1 MVVVTVNPDFEALAC
16 RTSVV
21 TLMSTA
27 GFIRRLVGV
36 ASPLDSPLD
45 SASLASDSVCEDS
58 DCSRL
63 SGDLDLWALPFFSI
77 MLDWLERD

>member
-1 MVVVTVNPDFEALAC
+1 VVVVTVSPDFEALAC
-16 RTSVV
+16 LTSVV

-27 GFIRRLVGV
+27 GLIRRLAGV

-58 DCSRL
+58 EFSRL
-63 SGDLDLWALPFFSI
+63 SGDLDLWALSFFGI
-77 MLDWLERD
+77 LIEWLE